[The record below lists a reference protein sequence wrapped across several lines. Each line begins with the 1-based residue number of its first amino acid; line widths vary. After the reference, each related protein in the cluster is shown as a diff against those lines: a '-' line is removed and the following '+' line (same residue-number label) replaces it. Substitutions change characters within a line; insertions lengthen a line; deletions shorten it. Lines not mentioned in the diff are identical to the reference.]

1 MTSRSKPKPA
11 AIRTGSTATAPR
23 PAGDAELTRIL
34 KAIRRIVRAVDLHSR
49 QIDRA
54 VGLTMPQLVVLTSV
68 ERLGEVTVTAV
79 SDAAD
84 LSPATVV
91 GILDKLEEK
100 GLLER
105 YRSTVDRRIVHARTT
120 ATGRR
125 LLASAPPPLGLS
137 FAATVSKLP
146 ANERAALI
154 HALEKVA
161 TIALSDTDSMP

>member
-1 MTSRSKPKPA
+1 MTPRPKSKTIA
-11 AIRTGSTATAPR
+11 SRTGSVSAAAR
-23 PAGDAELTRIL
+23 ASGDGELTRIL

-54 VGLTMPQLVVLTSV
+54 VGLTMPQLVVLTIV

-79 SDAAD
+79 SEAAD

-91 GILDKLEEK
+91 GILDKLEDK

-105 YRSTVDRRIVHARTT
+105 YRSTVDRRIVHARPT
-120 ATGRR
+120 ATGHR
-125 LLASAPPPLGLS
+125 LLASAPPPLGLTFKAS
-137 FAATVSKLP
+137 FARLP
-146 ANERAALI
+146 ANERAAII

-161 TIALSDTDSMP
+161 TFALSDADTIG